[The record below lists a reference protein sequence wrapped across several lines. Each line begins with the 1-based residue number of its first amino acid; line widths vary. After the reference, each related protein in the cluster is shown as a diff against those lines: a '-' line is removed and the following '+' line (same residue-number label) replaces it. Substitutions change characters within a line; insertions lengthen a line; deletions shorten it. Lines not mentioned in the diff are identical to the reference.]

1 MGHLYYQYIDET
13 EGESICLEKFY
24 HFLFSQKNLNW
35 IHKRH
40 IHKCVEHYCKF
51 GIVDMGKS
59 DSLLR
64 YSGSFICRHSYVQI
78 LSLQFTNVKI
88 SMVFEKVLGK
98 DKSNLYSIKT
108 LLANVKIQDLSKK
121 IYEYKTKSNEKYEV
135 IPDKPT
141 GKKSEPLY
149 ESTSKTNQKYAA
161 NKPPNLPPRNK
172 T

>member
-1 MGHLYYQYIDET
+1 
-13 EGESICLEKFY
+13 
-24 HFLFSQKNLNW
+24 
-35 IHKRH
+35 
-40 IHKCVEHYCKF
+40 
-51 GIVDMGKS
+51 
-59 DSLLR
+59 
-64 YSGSFICRHSYVQI
+64 
-78 LSLQFTNVKI
+78 
-88 SMVFEKVLGK
+88 MVFEKVLGE